1 VSETASVEDMTRDE
15 LDALLGGL
23 MFVNAYYGDP
33 PDPPTPGMT
42 ARAKLERSRRTL
54 LDDGT
59 EETVVGDE

>member
-1 VSETASVEDMTRDE
+1 
-15 LDALLGGL
+15 L